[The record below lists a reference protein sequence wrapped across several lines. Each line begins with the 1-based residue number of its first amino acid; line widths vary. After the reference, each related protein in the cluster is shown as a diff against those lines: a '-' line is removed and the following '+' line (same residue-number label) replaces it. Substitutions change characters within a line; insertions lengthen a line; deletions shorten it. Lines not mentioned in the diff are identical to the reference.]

1 MSTQHHHAPPTITIV
16 PVLTDNT
23 AALVAAPADSKLA
36 SLWREAD
43 LLRERQQHDFET
55 FRAEMAAELSAL
67 QTAIVTAPQENGAG
81 ATQSDTSP
89 QFASRRTLLK
99 WGGVGAA
106 AALAAAGGASL

>member
-36 SLWREAD
+36 SLRREAD
-43 LLRERQQHDFET
+43 LLRERQHHDFET

-67 QTAIVTAPQENGAG
+67 QTAIAATPQGNGAS
-81 ATQSDTSP
+81 ATQSDSSP
-89 QFASRRTLLK
+89 HVTSRRTLLK

-106 AALAAAGGASL
+106 AAL

>member
-1 MSTQHHHAPPTITIV
+1 MSATFQQAPSTIPIV
-16 PVLTDNT
+16 PVLTDTPT
-23 AALVAAPADSKLA
+23 AGANAPADNKLA